1 LKIKTSAWG
10 PAAFLFAV
18 LGLLAA
24 SLGGP
29 RSLSIGLAACGLA
42 AVVLGAGVALRRP
55 TVRDALWLW
64 VGGAASG
71 AILCLTLYAPDI
83 VSDHWAKN
91 RPVQESDPNRQ
102 VLVPI
107 KEPMEDGE
115 PPAAGQWADAATQG
129 IRQDDVFVRVES
141 AEIGRLP
148 EKGDKPYLLVNLRV
162 TQVRRERKVKFHGF
176 VDEGL
181 RPVLRDAV
189 GHIYQYHGHRSRK
202 PFQTKFDV
210 ALNIDHLLQ
219 FDVPPAGA
227 QYLDLEVPAAAWGR
241 AGVCRLRIR
250 NFEPDQAPALP
261 QLVAKYKEMLHRPAD
276 TRPDPALG
284 RQIFTKVCMECH
296 TLFGIG
302 AKIGPELTD
311 LKLPD
316 GRLKRSDRD
325 FLITNIVDP
334 SAEIASEYRPSVVT
348 TAAGLVLIGI
358 VKQANP
364 KVITLQ
370 TATKVVTV
378 KQEDIE
384 DFQVSKVSLMPTELL
399 KTFDDHE
406 VRSLIAYLSGEAQV
420 PVLATHENV
429 AYFFT
434 GKDLNFWDFGRANWK
449 LDQGELVA
457 PGWLAVLTSDVLVA
471 DDFHL
476 TLQFHPGKDGSGA
489 IEIRG
494 AGPDL
499 LHIRCEAGAKLEMNV
514 RGNDP
519 FVRRVLKP
527 EVGSTVRADAWNKI
541 EIIVIGKRLQV
552 RLNGRVEVDQEEDEL
567 PSRRVIALEG
577 PKAVG
582 RSVRFRNLDL
592 RLLSANRRAN

>member
-18 LGLLAA
+18 LGLLCA

-29 RSLSIGLAACGLA
+29 RPLSIGLAACGLGA
-42 AVVLGAGVALRRP
+42 MVLGSGVALRRRSA
-55 TVRDALWLW
+55 RDALWLLL
-64 VGGAASG
+64 GGAASG
-71 AILCLTLYAPDI
+71 AVLALVLYAPEL

-91 RPVQESDPNRQ
+91 RPVQEADPNRM

-115 PPAAGQWADAATQG
+115 PLAAGQWADAATQG

-162 TQVRRERKVKFHGF
+162 TQVRRERKLKFHGF
-176 VDEGL
+176 MDDGL
-181 RPVLRDAV
+181 RPVLSDPAGQV
-189 GHIYQYHGHRSRK
+189 CKFHGHRSRK

-227 QYLDLEVPAAAWGR
+227 QYLDLEVPAVAWGR

-250 NFEPDQAPALP
+250 NVEPDQAPALP
-261 QLVAKYKEMLHRPAD
+261 QLVAKYKDMLHRPAD
-276 TRPDPALG
+276 TPPDPALG

-334 SAEIASEYRPSVVT
+334 SAEIAAEYRPSVVT
-348 TAAGLVLIGI
+348 LTTGQVLIGI
-358 VKQANP
+358 VKEANP
-364 KVITLQ
+364 KVIALQ
-370 TATKVVTV
+370 TATKVVPV
-378 KQEDIE
+378 KQEDVE
-384 DFQVSKVSLMPTELL
+384 DFQVSKISLMPTELL

-406 VRSLIAYLSGEAQV
+406 VRSLIAYLSGDAQV

-434 GKDLNFWDFGRANWK
+434 GKDLNFWDLGRAGWK
-449 LDQGELVA
+449 LDQGALLPAGPA
-457 PGWLAVLTSDVLVA
+457 PAPMTSDIVLA
-471 DDFHL
+471 DDFHF
-476 TLQFHPGKDGSGA
+476 TLQFHPGKDGGGA
-489 IEIRG
+489 VDIRG
-494 AGPDL
+494 AESKPVSMRVGFSVGKGLSTARIDSVG
-499 LHIRCEAGAKLEMNV
+499 AGTPLVAAN
-514 RGNDP
+514 P
-519 FVRRVLKP
+519 
-527 EVGSTVRADAWNKI
+527 VRADGWNKL
-541 EIIVIGKRLQV
+541 EIIVVGKRLQV
-552 RLNGRVEVDQEEDEL
+552 RLNGKDAVDWGDNDF
-567 PSRRVIALEG
+567 PSRRVIALRG
-577 PKAVG
+577 SDVPDQ
-582 RSVRFRNLDL
+582 SIRFRNLDL
-592 RLLSANRRAN
+592 RLLSPNKRAN